1 MIGEEMLISA
11 AGEVSAAI
19 ASSIPDLEHRF
30 SPVFERKMERLFRQA
45 RYPALY
51 AAARRAVAVL
61 LAAITIFFAF
71 YMASPKVQAAVNSWI
86 RTVFGNYFQYAPVD
100 TTPPDTQYD
109 YALPEEFD
117 GYTMLTEVD
126 RGEDKFFIYV
136 NEEGQMLSFEYLRGS
151 SDPAY
156 FLADM
161 DTHELSQVQLG
172 NIYADVYIAPDRT
185 ELSSI
190 IWYSKE
196 ENVLFCISAVANQS
210 KLISFA
216 EKIEKFPKN

>member
-117 GYTMLTEVD
+117 GYTLLTTID
-126 RGEDKFFIYV
+126 MAYGRLFIYA
-136 NEEGQMLSFEYLRGS
+136 NEEGKMLQFEYMIADEGGNLFLDVDDCIHETGKIGQYEADIYVSQSEGS
-151 SDPAY
+151 NSIVVWV
-156 FLADM
+156 
-161 DTHELSQVQLG
+161 DTRK
-172 NIYADVYIAPDRT
+172 NT
-185 ELSSI
+185 
-190 IWYSKE
+190 
-196 ENVLFCISAVANQS
+196 LF
-210 KLISFA
+210 LISGIEDKA
-216 EKIEKFPKN
+216 TLISIAGKIEIISKN